1 MTKQKKKDIA
11 ISIGIATICVLF
23 IFQIGSCTCSCG
35 KREVAKQT
43 AKAKVR
49 AAVKAEIES
58 HYPKRGEAVELNGE
72 KIVIL
77 KKLYWKTERTYQV
90 RMMDGTITNVMG
102 SEIKDKPI
110 IKEDP
115 NNILME
121 NK

>member
-1 MTKQKKKDIA
+1 MTKQKKKDVA
-11 ISIGIATICVLF
+11 ISIGIAVICLLF
-23 IFQIGSCTCSCG
+23 IFQIGSCSCSCL
-35 KREVAKQT
+35 KKQAAKNT
-43 AKAKVR
+43 VKAKAR
-49 AAVKAEIES
+49 AEARAEIES
-58 HYPKRGEAVELNGE
+58 HYPKRGEAVELDGK